1 MSLKKINNKN
11 KIIHLLDVES
21 DDEKEIV
28 SWESEEEQNTEK
40 SDSDS
45 DEESIDEDDEIISL
59 EDLKKGLSNKK
70 KKEKNQEI
78 NLEVIKDDNKNKCVR
93 ISINLDLEETDNIIN
108 LEFSIS
114 KEIFLKIAKE
124 LK

>member
-1 MSLKKINNKN
+1 MSLKNNNNKN
-11 KIIHLLDVES
+11 KINHLLDVES
-21 DDEKEIV
+21 DDEKGIV
-28 SWESEEEQNTEK
+28 SWESEDDQNTEK
-40 SDSDS
+40 SDSE
-45 DEESIDEDDEIISL
+45 EESIDEDDEIISL
-59 EDLKKGLSNKK
+59 EDIQRGLSSKK

-78 NLEVIKDDNKNKCVR
+78 NFEVIKDDKKNKCVK